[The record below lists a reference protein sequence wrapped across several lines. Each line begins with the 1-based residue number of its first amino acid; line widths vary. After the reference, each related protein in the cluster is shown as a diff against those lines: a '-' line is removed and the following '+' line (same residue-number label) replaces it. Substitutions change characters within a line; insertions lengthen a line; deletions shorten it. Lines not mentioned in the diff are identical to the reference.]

1 MFKEEIIELLNLI
14 KNTDGKDREEI
25 IASNFELLS
34 ASFYALTYAEK
45 KELITLYSGILYDMG
60 LIASSNLSEEE
71 RLKRRNAAM
80 NKPKFNETEEKIRQ
94 IFIRIFGIEPYW
106 LKSKKS
112 RSKIPDLYKSGP
124 AWDDN
129 IYSGYLCAYDDRLTA
144 DYKLSGTFICLPN
157 TLPAFYIYIGNY
169 IYNGNLSQDIFL
181 FMQKKEG
188 KDLESLELNHKAI
201 EFLVEV
207 QKSFAAKT
215 PDVIYLSSYSDEV
228 GDVLWMETGLGFKHL
243 LSHTGRTSS
252 GWSNIVSLS
261 DEAINMLKSTS
272 EFDLYQKEI
281 EKRFIEN
288 GNPTTIT
295 MLNEL
300 RTSFDNAF
308 NKEINPK
315 RVRVNPESEE
325 D

>member
-14 KNTDGKDREEI
+14 KNAESKERKEI
-25 IASNFELLS
+25 IARNFEILS
-34 ASFYALTYAEK
+34 TSFYALEFSERE
-45 KELITLYSGILYDMG
+45 ELKALYNGILYDMG
-60 LIASSNLSEEE
+60 LIASSSLSEEE

-94 IFIRIFGIEPYW
+94 IFINIFGEEPYW

-112 RSKIPDLYKSGP
+112 RSKIPNLYKSGP

-181 FMQKKEG
+181 FMQKREG

-261 DEAINMLKSTS
+261 DEAVNMLKSTS
-272 EFDLYQKEI
+272 EFDLFQKEI

-288 GNPTTIT
+288 GNPTTIA

-300 RTSFDNAF
+300 RSSFDNAF
-308 NKEINPK
+308 LISDAVKRSRTTNKEEN
-315 RVRVNPESEE
+315 
-325 D
+325 

>member
-1 MFKEEIIELLNLI
+1 MTKEEIINILNFI
-14 KNTDGKDREEI
+14 NNTSIKDRNILIDKYRERI
-25 IASNFELLS
+25 SKY
-34 ASFYALTYAEK
+34 FYALKLSER
-45 KELITLYSGILYDMG
+45 KELIALYNGILYDMG
-60 LIASSNLSEEE
+60 LIASSSLSEEE

-112 RSKIPDLYKSGP
+112 RSKIPNLYISGP

-181 FMQKKEG
+181 FMQKREG
-188 KDLESLELNHKAI
+188 KDLECLELNHKAI

-272 EFDLYQKEI
+272 EFDLFQKEI

-288 GNPTTIT
+288 GNPTTIA

-308 NKEINPK
+308 KKENSPK
-315 RVRVNPESEE
+315 RTRENLENK
-325 D
+325 

>member
-14 KNTDGKDREEI
+14 KNAEGKERKEI
-25 IASNFELLS
+25 IARNFEILS
-34 ASFYALTYAEK
+34 TSFYALEFSERE
-45 KELITLYSGILYDMG
+45 ELKALYNGILYDMG
-60 LIASSNLSEEE
+60 LIASSSLSEEE

-112 RSKIPDLYKSGP
+112 RSKIPNLYKSGP

-181 FMQKKEG
+181 FMQKREG

-272 EFDLYQKEI
+272 EFDLFQKEI

-288 GNPTTIT
+288 GNPTTIA

-300 RTSFDNAF
+300 RSSFDNAF
-308 NKEINPK
+308 LISDAVKRSRTTNKEEN
-315 RVRVNPESEE
+315 
-325 D
+325 